1 MNVNVLKYKFF
12 HLFLYA
18 TCMGEQGPPTG
29 LPNSM
34 KVYVR
39 LFSKLW
45 VHEKGFYNSS
55 SPE

>member
-1 MNVNVLKYKFF
+1 ME
-12 HLFLYA
+12 
-18 TCMGEQGPPTG
+18 EQGLATG

-34 KVYVR
+34 KVYAR

-45 VHEKGFYNSS
+45 VHEKGFYNSL